1 MAELKT
7 KPTGESVSA
16 FLQSIPD
23 ERRRKDCT
31 TVARLMSRLTGAKPR
46 MWGPSIVGF
55 GTYSY
60 RNSTGKEVEWF
71 LAGFSPR
78 KSNLTLYLMAGFSGR
93 DALMAK
99 LGKHSTGKSCLY
111 IKSLDDVNLD
121 VLETL
126 IDKSVKHFKQ

>member
-7 KPTGESVSA
+7 RPTGESVRD

-31 TVARLMSRLTGAKPR
+31 IVARLMSRLTGSKPR

-55 GTYSY
+55 GTHYY
-60 RNSTGKEVEWF
+60 RNAAGQGVEWF
-71 LAGFSPR
+71 VAGFSPR
-78 KSNLTLYLMAGFSGR
+78 KANLTLYLMSGFAGQG
-93 DALMAK
+93 ALMAK
-99 LGKHSTGKSCLY
+99 LGKHSTSKSCLY

-126 IDKSVKHFKQ
+126 IDKSVKRFKR